1 MLGTILALAGLFFFV
16 NSMLTLA
23 FLRIVLGALGAVLG
37 TRRLGIAAVVVSVL
51 VLLFGL
57 AVFGGLVPGLD
68 APGYNNQ
75 VPEAY
80 E

>member
-1 MLGTILALAGLFFFV
+1 ME
-16 NSMLTLA
+16 
-23 FLRIVLGALGAVLG
+23 ALGAVLG
-37 TRRLGIAAVVVSVL
+37 THRLGIAAVVVSVL

-57 AVFGGLVPGLD
+57 AVFGGLVPDLD
-68 APGYNNQ
+68 APDYNNQ